1 MRYEKPEIKIEK
13 FSLIEDI
20 MSEGTSSGGF
30 QPIIDENDPVVESIG
45 EVLGNIFSIK

>member
-13 FSLIEDI
+13 FSLSEDI

-45 EVLGNIFSIK
+45 EVISNVFGID